1 MTRVFELHA
10 IESIT
15 VAHGQ
20 VSHIP
25 LHCHK
30 QMAEWLWVESG
41 ELELTVNGERVTAG
55 AGALVLIPC
64 GQWSALS
71 FSSDS
76 EQRCQKLLVTHP
88 ANLGNDQIRFTYSAN
103 PAFLTSLLDELAR
116 ELQQTSPASS
126 RQAQL
131 LLSWLY
137 GATAE
142 PQSLPIQAAI
152 PSKMARILH
161 QMEETCH
168 LPFSLESTAAAAGIS
183 KFHFSRHFKESVGQT
198 PLQFV
203 ISCRMERARQLLLTS
218 EQSVTDIANLCGY
231 KSATQ
236 FHAAFTRHSGST
248 PKRFREQQ
256 QNLEAKR

>member
-1 MTRVFELHA
+1 MTRFFELHA

-20 VSHIP
+20 VLHIP
-25 LHCHK
+25 LHRHK

-41 ELELTVNGERVTAG
+41 ELELTVNDDRVTVG

-64 GQWSALS
+64 GQWCALS

-76 EQRCQKLLVTHP
+76 EQHCQKLLVTHP
-88 ANLGNDQIRFTYSAN
+88 ADSGNDQIRFTYSAS
-103 PAFLTSLLDELAR
+103 PAFLTSLVDELAR

-126 RQAQL
+126 RQVQF

-137 GATAE
+137 AAAKPPSAPTQTAASSE
-142 PQSLPIQAAI
+142 
-152 PSKMARILH
+152 MARILH

-168 LPFSLESTAAAAGIS
+168 LPFSLESIAAASGLS

-203 ISCRMERARQLLLTS
+203 ISCRMERARQLLLAS
-218 EQSVTDIANLCGY
+218 EQSVSDIAGLCGY
-231 KSATQ
+231 KSVTQ
-236 FHAAFTRHSGST
+236 FHAAFTRHNGST